1 MTASSFRLTCFFLLL
16 CGSLWGQS
24 YVVSGR
30 VVNNADL
37 PVAKASVLMDN
48 KYVTTNSNGEF
59 HIRTSVLPNVMAVK
73 HQRYGEKEQ
82 LVNLPPVGEDT
93 VFVTIVLPEKGTDL
107 EEFTVTSSR
116 VIWAYPKVHVH
127 VIDFDLRGDHMLL
140 LCKDDN
146 DYFLRYV
153 DALSEPLFDLP
164 IRRHPK
170 RFYRDCSGE
179 IHVMYNDSI
188 FPVRFTG
195 DSLSLLTGQTNDQ
208 AKETLDPCALS
219 FRNKQVFQY
228 GGNSNQSVDYVLIDT
243 LAHRVVRLYQAKSRK
258 YMRAVAEFEREKAIE
273 MRELAKEHMDNSVDH
288 QLEVQQVIER
298 QQLYQSL
305 LMRQIYAPVFRLR
318 DSIVIFDHLND
329 TAVVF
334 HSSGR
339 LVRSYPIIYQH
350 HPKWDYELIVNE
362 EGTRV
367 FARYNYRGM
376 AHLMEINPTD
386 GTVIREVPLE
396 KHIYPGK
403 LQIQGNF
410 IYYIYHHYIDYSI
423 NYVYKQRI
431 E

>member
-1 MTASSFRLTCFFLLL
+1 MTPFSLRLACFFLLL
-16 CGSLWGQS
+16 SGNLLAQS
-24 YVVSGR
+24 YVVSGK
-30 VVNNADL
+30 VVNSAQQ

-48 KYVTTNSNGEF
+48 QHVGTDSKGQF
-59 HIRTSVLPNVMAVK
+59 HLRTSVLPNVLTIK
-73 HQRYGEKEQ
+73 HQRYNEKEQ
-82 LVNLPPVGEDT
+82 LVNLPPIGQDT
-93 VFVTIVLPEKGTDL
+93 VFITVVLPDKGTDL

-116 VIWAYPKVHVH
+116 VIWAYPKAHVH
-127 VIDFDLRGDHMLL
+127 VIDFDLQGDHMLL

-146 DYFLRYV
+146 NYFLRYV

-170 RFYRDCSGE
+170 RFYRDCGGG
-179 IHVMYNDSI
+179 IHIAYRDSI
-188 FPVRFTG
+188 FPVRFSG
-195 DSLSLLTGQTNDQ
+195 DSLSLLKGQTIEQ

-219 FRNKQVFQY
+219 FKNKQVFQY
-228 GGNSNQSVDYVLIDT
+228 GGNSNQSIDYVLIDT
-243 LAHRVVRLYQAKSRK
+243 LRNSVVRLYQAKSRK
-258 YMRAVAEFEREKAIE
+258 YMRAIAEFEREKAIE
-273 MRELAKEHMDNSVDH
+273 MRELAKQHMDNSVDH
-288 QLEVQQVIER
+288 QLEVQQIVER

-305 LMRQIYAPVFRLR
+305 LMREIYAPVMRLR

-339 LVRSYPIIYQH
+339 FVRSYPIIYQH
-350 HPKWDYELIVNE
+350 HPKWDYELIANE

-376 AHLMEINPTD
+376 AHLLEISPND

-403 LQIQGNF
+403 IQIQGNF